1 MQIAGDPLRT
11 SEFLNQLVQRPEDI
25 LENAEERLGTYKDIM
40 LHPLEVRK
48 CKIIGL
54 CITKDLLKYL
64 ALFSFFFFKFWDL
77 SYGGGHKA
85 CYNISPSSEIHT
97 EIGGTKLSSLGVVS
111 TLESR

>member
-1 MQIAGDPLRT
+1 M

-64 ALFSFFFFKFWDL
+64 KYLAVFSFFFLSLRFVVWRWAQGMLQHIPKF
-77 SYGGGHKA
+77 
-85 CYNISPSSEIHT
+85 
-97 EIGGTKLSSLGVVS
+97 
-111 TLESR
+111 

>member
-1 MQIAGDPLRT
+1 M

-64 ALFSFFFFKFWDL
+64 KYLAVFSLSLRFVVWRWAQGVLQHIPKF
-77 SYGGGHKA
+77 
-85 CYNISPSSEIHT
+85 
-97 EIGGTKLSSLGVVS
+97 
-111 TLESR
+111 

>member
-1 MQIAGDPLRT
+1 MQIAEDTLRM

-64 ALFSFFFFKFWDL
+64 KYLAVFSFFKF
-77 SYGGGHKA
+77 
-85 CYNISPSSEIHT
+85 EICCM
-97 EIGGTKLSSLGVVS
+97 EVGTRRATTYPQVLKFIQKLMIQSCHI
-111 TLESR
+111 